1 MPSGDTW
8 TSNIMVLQFATIHR
22 NIITGYGCFINFKEH
37 IEVDSPYSFS
47 GGRGSIRVWTLL
59 TIIDVIYNYCF
70 KPWPTEKLCYSP
82 NICSSNRSPFF
93 SGFIIQN
100 GYSFMLLYTCMNLDL
115 TNWTLFQIARA
126 AYGVLIIAIFWVF
139 EVLPLAVTSLLPVLI
154 FPLLGVAKVSAV
166 CSSYFKV
173 SRVEKIIVSLKIL
186 KQYGWCFKKSVATI
200 QFTGKCRLQ
209 RKWQFIAMIIMV
221 F

>member
-59 TIIDVIYNYCF
+59 TIIDVIYKYCF

-100 GYSFMLLYTCMNLDL
+100 GYSFMLLLHVWIL
-115 TNWTLFQIARA
+115 IWQIEPSFRLPERLM
-126 AYGVLIIAIFWVF
+126 VFWLSPF
-139 EVLPLAVTSLLPVLI
+139 FGYLRCSPWRSPLYFRCLYSHCLGSQRSAQYVPVTS
-154 FPLLGVAKVSAV
+154 
-166 CSSYFKV
+166 
-173 SRVEKIIVSLKIL
+173 RWVELKKLCFSTIVHHSFIKET
-186 KQYGWCFKKSVATI
+186 KTI
-200 QFTGKCRLQ
+200 WLMF
-209 RKWQFIAMIIMV
+209 
-221 F
+221 

>member
-59 TIIDVIYNYCF
+59 TIIDVIYKYCF
-70 KPWPTEKLCYSP
+70 KPWATEKLCYSP
-82 NICSSNRSPFF
+82 NICSSNRIKSLF
-93 SGFIIQN
+93 SRGLL
-100 GYSFMLLYTCMNLDL
+100 SKTVTVLLLYTCMYLDL

-173 SRVEKIIVSLKIL
+173 SRVEKTMLFYNCTS
-186 KQYGWCFKKSVATI
+186 
-200 QFTGKCRLQ
+200 
-209 RKWQFIAMIIMV
+209 
-221 F
+221 